1 LVYADNQQVTEHKTY
16 QAPKTS
22 LKKELNI
29 FLIETIIWV
38 NIQIIR
44 PFYLSGKLKSMKNE
58 HIAIA
63 LNTTD
68 EMLMRIL
75 QLVSGDEDNTI
86 PEEET
91 EPEPEETIEI
101 DIEELGEEEEQ
112 LFREADENIETVR
125 DYRKHFYFA
134 YK

>member
-1 LVYADNQQVTEHKTY
+1 
-16 QAPKTS
+16 
-22 LKKELNI
+22 
-29 FLIETIIWV
+29 
-38 NIQIIR
+38 
-44 PFYLSGKLKSMKNE
+44 MKNE

-68 EMLMRIL
+68 EILMRIL
-75 QLVSGDEDNTI
+75 QLVSGDEDNTT

-91 EPEPEETIEI
+91 EQEMEEPIEI
-101 DIEELGEEEEQ
+101 DIEELEEEEDQ

>member
-1 LVYADNQQVTEHKTY
+1 LVYADNQQVTKNKTY
-16 QAPKTS
+16 YAPKSS
-22 LKKELNI
+22 LKKEVNI

-44 PFYLSGKLKSMKNE
+44 LSYLSGKLKSMKNE

-68 EMLMRIL
+68 EILMRIL
-75 QLVSGDEDNTI
+75 QLVSGDEDNRT

-91 EPEPEETIEI
+91 EQEMEEPIDI
-101 DIEELGEEEEQ
+101 DIEELEEEEDQ

-125 DYRKHFYFA
+125 DYRKHFLFCV
-134 YK
+134 